1 MGENAVEEEKM
12 KKHVIK
18 VEGNSIAEVW
28 EKSLISLWK
37 NGIDIKTE
45 YDKPEDPPSKDVT
58 MIMVVKKPF
67 SEPRIHLGFP
77 GGIEDL
83 EKYRQE
89 VVYGI
94 HDNWINPKEG
104 KWTYTY
110 HDRLF
115 NYHLPENS
123 SIKINQIEY
132 LINKIS
138 TVPYS
143 RRAQA
148 ITWIPFYDP
157 MTYDPPCLQRI
168 WVRLIKIKKDF
179 YLFMN
184 THWRSRDAYRAAFMN
199 LFGITEL
206 QKYIAEKVSE
216 KFGKKVKVGQYVD
229 ISDSYHIY
237 GESFDDFKKR
247 FLNSIEKR
255 DFYNPDHT
263 KSRTLRSDDPI
274 VITGFEY
281 GKQLIEMEKKT
292 GKRGSL
298 F

>member
-1 MGENAVEEEKM
+1 MIP
-12 KKHVIK
+12 VIK
-18 VEGNSIAEVW
+18 VEGDSIAEVW
-28 EKSLISLWK
+28 EKSLIELWEK
-37 NGIDIKTE
+37 GISIKTE
-45 YDKPEDPPSKDVT
+45 YDREKDPPSKDCT
-58 MIMVVKKPF
+58 MIMVIRNPF
-67 SEPRIHLGFP
+67 SEPRIHLAFP

-94 HDNWINPKEG
+94 HDHWINPEEK

-115 NYHLPENS
+115 NYHMPGNNE
-123 SIKINQIEY
+123 KVNQIEY
-132 LINKIS
+132 IINKIS
-138 TVPYS
+138 ETPYS
-143 RRAQA
+143 RRAQG

-157 MTYDPPCLQRI
+157 FTYDPPCLQRI
-168 WVRLIKIKKDF
+168 WCRIVEENGEL
-179 YLFMN
+179 YLVMN

-199 LFGITEL
+199 LFGLTEL
-206 QKYIAEKVSE
+206 QKFIAEEISKRINRRVN
-216 KFGKKVKVGQYVD
+216 VGQYID

-237 GESFDDFKKR
+237 GESFDDFKNR
-247 FLNSIEKR
+247 FLNLLQKR
-255 DFYNPDHT
+255 EFYNPDHT
-263 KSRTLRSDDPI
+263 KSRTIRSDDPI
-274 VITGFEY
+274 AISGFEY